1 MSLRCGDGQLIKNV
15 VDVALG
21 DRSYKIYI
29 GDRVLHGIAE
39 TIKEKCGSV
48 RAALIT
54 NAKVWDYYG
63 SQVVEA
69 LDVEGIGY
77 ELILVPDGE
86 QAKSLSVAEKV
97 YGELIEKGF
106 ERKDAIIALGGGVV
120 GDLAG
125 FVASTYERGIAYVQ
139 VPTTLLAQ
147 VDSSVGGKVAVNHP
161 LGKNM
166 IGTFYQ
172 PSLVYIDVT
181 TLSTLSE
188 RDYAGGMAEIIK
200 YAFIK
205 GEPLLSL
212 LQERKDEIQAR
223 DVDVL
228 SQIVM
233 MSCSIKAEIVEA
245 DERDLGLRA
254 VLNYG
259 HTLGHAIESVSGY
272 QYNHGEAVA
281 IGMVFAAELSER
293 LGLLEKK
300 DVELHRRV
308 IDMYGL
314 PSSMNASSI
323 DEFMKV
329 MERDKKRS
337 MGGHVFV
344 LLDGVGNPVV
354 RRVDDNDL
362 IAALEAFLK
371 EG

>member
-1 MSLRCGDGQLIKNV
+1 MIKHI

-29 GDRVLHGIAE
+29 GDGILHGIGE
-39 TIKEKCGSV
+39 TFKETCGAARV
-48 RAALIT
+48 ALIT
-54 NAKVWDYYG
+54 NAKVWDFYG
-63 SQVVEA
+63 SQVTES

-86 QAKSLSVAEKV
+86 HAKSLDVAERI

-106 ERKDAIIALGGGVV
+106 ERKDAVIALGGGVV

-125 FVASTYERGIAYVQ
+125 FIASTYERGIAYVQ

-172 PSLVYIDVT
+172 PSFVYIDVT
-181 TLSTLSE
+181 TLKTLSE
-188 RDYAGGMAEIIK
+188 RDFAGGMAEVIK

-212 LQERKDEIQAR
+212 LQERREDIMARNVDILSEI
-223 DVDVL
+223 VT
-228 SQIVM
+228 I
-233 MSCSIKAEIVEA
+233 SCSIKAGIVEA

-272 QYNHGEAVA
+272 KYTHGEAVA
-281 IGMVFAAELSER
+281 VGMVFAATLSEKM
-293 LGLLEKK
+293 GLIDAEAV
-300 DVELHRRV
+300 DAHRRIV
-308 IDMYGL
+308 GAYGL
-314 PSSMNASSI
+314 PASMSASSI
-323 DEFMKV
+323 DEFIQV

-344 LLDGVGNPVV
+344 VLDGVGNPVV
-354 RRVDDNDL
+354 RGIDEDTL
-362 IAALEAFLK
+362 SGALTEFLK
-371 EG
+371 EGS

>member
-1 MSLRCGDGQLIKNV
+1 MIKNV

-21 DRSYKIYI
+21 DRSYKIHI
-29 GDRVLHGIAE
+29 GDRVLHGVAE
-39 TIKEKCGSV
+39 TIKEKCGPV
-48 RAALIT
+48 RVALIT
-54 NAKVWDYYG
+54 NAKVWDFYG

-69 LDVEGIGY
+69 LDVEEIEH

-97 YGELIEKGF
+97 YGELIEHGF

-125 FVASTYERGIAYVQ
+125 FIASTYERGITYIQ

-172 PSLVYIDVT
+172 PSLVYIDVA
-181 TLSTLSE
+181 TLITLSE
-188 RDYAGGMAEIIK
+188 RDYACGMAEVIK

-205 GEPLLSL
+205 GEPLLGL
-212 LQERKDEIQAR
+212 LQERKDDIEAR
-223 DVDVL
+223 EVDVL
-228 SQIVM
+228 SEIVT

-245 DERDLGLRA
+245 DERDLGQRA

-272 QYNHGEAVA
+272 LYNHGEAVA
-281 IGMVFAAELSER
+281 IGMVFAAGLSER
-293 LGLLEKK
+293 LGLLSEK
-300 DVELHRRV
+300 DVELHRQV

-314 PSSMNASSI
+314 PTSMHAAGI
-323 DEFMKV
+323 DDFIKV

-354 RRVDDNDL
+354 RKVDDKDL
-362 IAALEAFLK
+362 IEALDCFLK